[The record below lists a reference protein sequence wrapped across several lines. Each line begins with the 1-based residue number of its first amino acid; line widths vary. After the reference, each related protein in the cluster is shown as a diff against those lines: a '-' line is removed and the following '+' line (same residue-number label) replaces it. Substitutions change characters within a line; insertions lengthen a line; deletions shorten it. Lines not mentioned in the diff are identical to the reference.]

1 MGPESN
7 DKCSNERKER
17 KIWDYRDPEGN
28 RQRGRS
34 CEDGARIVVM
44 CLSQGAVRTPTATRN
59 WGWGVKHSP
68 SEPPEGT
75 SHLTPL
81 SLTSKIMREYISVFF
96 FLNWRIIALQYC
108 IHFFCT
114 TTWISYMYTYIL
126 PLEPSLH
133 STSLGPHG
141 APSHFCHFKPHRI
154 VIQS

>member
-96 FLNWRIIALQYC
+96 FKLENNCFTILYSFLLYNNMNQLYVYIYPPTWAFPPF
-108 IHFFCT
+108 HFSRSP
-114 TTWISYMYTYIL
+114 W
-126 PLEPSLH
+126 
-133 STSLGPHG
+133 ST
-141 APSHFCHFKPHRI
+141 KPFL
-154 VIQS
+154 SF